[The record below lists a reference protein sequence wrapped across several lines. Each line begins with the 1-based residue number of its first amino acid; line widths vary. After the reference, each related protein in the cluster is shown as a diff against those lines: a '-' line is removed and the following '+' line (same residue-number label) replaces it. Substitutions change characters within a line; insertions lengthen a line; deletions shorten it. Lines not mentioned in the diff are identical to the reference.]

1 MSDWPHLLD
10 FAQRHAGQAMA
21 LASLVAHEGSSYRQP
36 GARMLVAANGE
47 FSGSLSGG
55 CLEEG
60 IARIARQVIAS
71 GPPETLHIDTRPHF
85 GCPGKLRVFVER
97 LSEKSV
103 NEVFARVSERREFHL
118 ATFFE
123 GEGTRIYQED
133 EKDPN
138 QSGVLIE
145 KVCPRLR
152 LVVIGWT
159 SDSELLLRMASLLG
173 WELHR
178 VSRAEMAAV
187 ASETVTVCGESEVVA
202 SFPPDSTTA
211 VLIMTH
217 RLITDLG
224 FLKAVLPEDYLYI
237 GLLGSKRRRETL
249 LAEMGACG
257 MLEDPSVAE
266 RLHAPVGL
274 DLGGD
279 HPTSIALAILAEIQA
294 VFAGSSAG
302 FLRDRFGLI
311 HNQLVSKSE

>member
-10 FAQRHAGQAMA
+10 FARLHTGQAMA

-36 GARMLVAANGE
+36 GARMLVAANGK

-60 IARIARQVIAS
+60 IAQVARQVIGS
-71 GPPETLHIDTRPHF
+71 SLSQTLHIDTRPHF
-85 GCPGKLRVFVER
+85 GCPGKLRVFIEP
-97 LSEKSV
+97 LSRNLV
-103 NEVFARVSERREFHL
+103 DEVFAGVTQRREFHL

-123 GEGTRIYQED
+123 GEGTRVFRED
-133 EKDPN
+133 EEDPN

-145 KVCPRLR
+145 KISPRLR

-159 SDSELLLRMASLLG
+159 TDSDPLLQMASLLG

-178 VSRAEMAAV
+178 ISRSAMAAI
-187 ASETVTVCGESEVVA
+187 AGETVTVCEEAEFVDR
-202 SFPPDSTTA
+202 FPPDATTA

-237 GLLGSKRRRETL
+237 GLLGSRRRRETL
-249 LAEMGACG
+249 LAEVGACG
-257 MLEDPSVAE
+257 LLGDSSMAE
-266 RLHAPVGL
+266 RLYAPIGL
-274 DLGGD
+274 DLGGE
-279 HPTSIALAILAEIQA
+279 HPASIALAILAEIQA
-294 VFAGSSAG
+294 VFTGSSAG
-302 FLRDRFGLI
+302 FLRDRLGLI
-311 HNQLVSKSE
+311 HKQLGAKSP